1 MYYVYILRSIK
12 TARHYIGATENLER
26 RLTEHNFSRCR
37 STKAY
42 RPWEIVYKEE
52 FNSRLDAFNREKEIK
67 KYKSGIK
74 FKKLINPER
83 WQSG

>member
-12 TARHYIGATENLER
+12 TARYYIGATKNLAR
-26 RLTEHNFSRCR
+26 RLAEHNNGKCR

-52 FNSRLDAFNREKEIK
+52 FNSRFDAFNREKEIK

-74 FKKLINPER
+74 FKTLINLER